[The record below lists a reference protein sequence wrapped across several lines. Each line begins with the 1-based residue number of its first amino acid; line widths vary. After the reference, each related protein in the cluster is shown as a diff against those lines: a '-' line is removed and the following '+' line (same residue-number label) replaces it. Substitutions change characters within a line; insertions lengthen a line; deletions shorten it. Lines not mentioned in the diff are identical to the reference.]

1 MWLRC
6 FFEYES
12 NLRMMNTT
20 YTVVKIRP
28 EKENSGLYRIWTHDL
43 RINDCEYMK
52 IIYVNCR
59 WRNEYE
65 SNLHSS
71 NMA

>member
-12 NLRMMNTT
+12 NLHMMNTT

-28 EKENSGLYRIWTHDL
+28 VQDL
-43 RINDCEYMK
+43 NP
-52 IIYVNCR
+52 
-59 WRNEYE
+59 
-65 SNLHSS
+65 
-71 NMA
+71 

>member
-12 NLRMMNTT
+12 NLCMMNTT

-28 EKENSGLYRIWTHDL
+28 EKENSGLYRI
-43 RINDCEYMK
+43 
-52 IIYVNCR
+52 
-59 WRNEYE
+59 
-65 SNLHSS
+65 
-71 NMA
+71 